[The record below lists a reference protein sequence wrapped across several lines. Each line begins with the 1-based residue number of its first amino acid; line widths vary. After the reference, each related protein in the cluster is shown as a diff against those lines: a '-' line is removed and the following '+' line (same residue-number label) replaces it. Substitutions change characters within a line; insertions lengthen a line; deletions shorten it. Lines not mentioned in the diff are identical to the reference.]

1 MEVSATEIHGLM
13 VATLHAFEDDRGV
26 IREFFRAS
34 SWEDAGLPKTGPWAQ
49 VNVTETRL
57 GTIRG
62 LHGEFMHKLVGVAS
76 GEALGAY
83 VDMRRDSH
91 TFRYVVTVPL
101 TVGTQ
106 VFVPEGVC
114 NGFQAVSEG
123 GCVYVYCFD
132 REWEAGMPG
141 TSVHALD
148 PALGIAWPLTIDPDD
163 PSMLSAKDRTLPTL
177 AELEGY

>member
-1 MEVSATEIHGLM
+1 MEVSATEIDGLM

-34 SWEDAGLPKTGPWAQ
+34 SWQDARLPTLGPWAQ

-62 LHGEFMHKLVGVAS
+62 LHGESMHKLVGVAA

-83 VDMRRDSH
+83 VDLRRNSH
-91 TFRYVVTVPL
+91 TFRHVVTVPL

-106 VFVPEGVC
+106 VLVPEGVC
-114 NGFQAVSEG
+114 NGFQATSDG

-132 REWEAGMPG
+132 REWEAGMAG
-141 TSVHALD
+141 TAVHALD
-148 PALGIAWPLTIDPDD
+148 PALGIAWPISIDPDD
-163 PSMLSAKDRTLPTL
+163 PSMLSARDRTLPTL
-177 AELEGY
+177 AELEPY

>member
-1 MEVSATEIHGLM
+1 MKVAETEIHGLM

-34 SWEDAGLPKTGPWAQ
+34 SWEEAGLQPVRPWAQ
-49 VNVTETRL
+49 VNVTETRQ

-62 LHGEFMHKLVGVAS
+62 LHGEHMHKLVGVAA

-91 TFRYVVTVPL
+91 TFRRVVTVPL

-106 VFVPEGVC
+106 VLVPAGVC
-114 NGFQAVSEG
+114 NGFQATSDD

-132 REWEAGMPG
+132 REWEPGMPG
-141 TSVHALD
+141 EAVHALD
-148 PALGIAWPLTIDPDD
+148 PALAIAWPIPVDPDD
-163 PSMLSAKDRTLPTL
+163 PSMLSARDRTLPTL
-177 AELEGY
+177 AELEGC